1 MESRWRD
8 RFGRLPEPA
17 ENLIAVGRLRLT
29 AAGKGVSSVEIKGQ
43 RLMLQRG
50 GDYIM
55 LEGRR
60 FPRLVSEKPKEK
72 LLEALEMLRLL

>member
-1 MESRWRD
+1 MEARWRD

-17 ENLIAVGRLRLT
+17 ANLILVGRIRLV
-29 AAGKGVSSVEIKGQ
+29 AANKGVSSVEIKGQ
-43 RLMLQRG
+43 RLMLHRG

-60 FPRLVSEKPKEK
+60 FPRLTSVDPADK
-72 LLEALEMLRLL
+72 LREALEMLRVL